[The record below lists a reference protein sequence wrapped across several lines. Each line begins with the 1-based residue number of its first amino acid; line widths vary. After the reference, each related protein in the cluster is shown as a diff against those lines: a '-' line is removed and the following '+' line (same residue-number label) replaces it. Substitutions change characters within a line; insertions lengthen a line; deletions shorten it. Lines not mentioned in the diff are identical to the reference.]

1 MASKGEPCGPILRVP
16 CALVCASLGSFH
28 RIAWR
33 RIVPKE
39 RATSAIDLVAKAA
52 LQFQAQAAA
61 ARGFCTASSAA
72 ALVLQLLEYAPL
84 YYLESG
90 QEECVLWLFHS
101 PNSPSMMVDGAM
113 DGLEGTWTADAVHEA
128 GAYAVHSAIPSASF
142 VHSRFLRAIEAA
154 AADAYVEHPSAEQ
167 EEAVRCHSG
176 AFLLRRE
183 TKVEFFAHTTPNTL
197 VIRMSTVSMPW
208 KPLAMDY
215 DAGSAPVA
223 RPGDT
228 PVLLLPTLVQ
238 GTFLGASPYTPTP
251 SAVRLADAL
260 QSFMIQA
267 NADETA
273 YCRVRVPIQSL
284 PEAMPVDPMDMGL
297 ELGKGTV
304 SVTILWPAG
313 LCLEPAL
320 RPQPANTLIPLREQ
334 SVDALL
340 HAAQRAPPQMSIER
354 TAPPDLLVHGY
365 GAPLAGNE
373 LDDDVFQGIGQLTED
388 DFRFFDESSAA
399 PTPCEASIIQGPGA
413 PRIEPDAEAQSTT
426 KELSSSPTLLPT
438 SFPAPK
444 FSSPVYTPFAVLP
457 ERGPRIA
464 DKYDVHGKFYT
475 PTASRERKR
484 THSLDPEER
493 RSVRRLSSSASTPQS
508 IAFSSPSTHDSPTD
522 SSASSDE
529 PETPLV
535 VRAALLHR
543 LHTSAWTP
551 PAEARAAAL
560 EDPASEPAR
569 LASAAMGIVQ
579 PLPSCPPLPEWNA
592 LTTPCRAEP
601 LSPPRILVGCQRAV
615 VEVDLGALHIWP
627 TLGLEPIDGP
637 KRIHVAAALVGDVDP
652 TAVREWLVGLQR
664 TYARLRMGE
673 LCVCDVYMLRNAQL
687 EHTSGQPAA
696 LVDAFQAA
704 APADARAV
712 LVVYAPDAERNAE
725 LGYEMW
731 YRAHTVVP
739 VPRLEVQ
746 PGPVQDPKR
755 LAQQVHALY
764 DTAARARSEARP
776 AVALPPSFYD
786 SCRFLRPQ
794 SALKLA
800 QHEAPYE
807 ALQHGAVLH
816 VAYEVRVRARGAC
829 VRLVGIDDRAQ
840 RTFLHTW
847 TSAGSHADVVRVWE
861 QTQSEMRASAGVAW
875 NVVVCRAGPMPAAEV
890 HAWERLEHTGLRDES
905 VLDVVVSCIQAG
917 APLLDGGGEGG
928 PYAVLAPERMLVAAE
943 PPVLSLRTAYMGSR
957 AGGDAWTVHLV
968 LVLPVEPA
976 RRAASET
983 YLADVVTHLGALQ
996 HITAVRWPPPSALP
1010 WHVAV
1015 LMQST

>member
-1 MASKGEPCGPILRVP
+1 
-16 CALVCASLGSFH
+16 
-28 RIAWR
+28 
-33 RIVPKE
+33 
-39 RATSAIDLVAKAA
+39 
-52 LQFQAQAAA
+52 
-61 ARGFCTASSAA
+61 
-72 ALVLQLLEYAPL
+72 
-84 YYLESG
+84 
-90 QEECVLWLFHS
+90 
-101 PNSPSMMVDGAM
+101 
-113 DGLEGTWTADAVHEA
+113 
-128 GAYAVHSAIPSASF
+128 
-142 VHSRFLRAIEAA
+142 
-154 AADAYVEHPSAEQ
+154 
-167 EEAVRCHSG
+167 
-176 AFLLRRE
+176 
-183 TKVEFFAHTTPNTL
+183 
-197 VIRMSTVSMPW
+197 MPW

-273 YCRVRVPIQSL
+273 YFPIQSL

-304 SVTILWPAG
+304 
-313 LCLEPAL
+313 
-320 RPQPANTLIPLREQ
+320 
-334 SVDALL
+334 VDALL

-413 PRIEPDAEAQSTT
+413 PRIEPDAEAQ
-426 KELSSSPTLLPT
+426 K
-438 SFPAPK
+438 
-444 FSSPVYTPFAVLP
+444 
-457 ERGPRIA
+457 
-464 DKYDVHGKFYT
+464 
-475 PTASRERKR
+475 
-484 THSLDPEER
+484 
-493 RSVRRLSSSASTPQS
+493 
-508 IAFSSPSTHDSPTD
+508 
-522 SSASSDE
+522 
-529 PETPLV
+529 
-535 VRAALLHR
+535 
-543 LHTSAWTP
+543 
-551 PAEARAAAL
+551 ARAAAL

-704 APADARAV
+704 SPADARAV